1 MEMTKEIM
9 YDQFKKL
16 KSNPEKVKYLVDL
29 KEMKQKTPHVF
40 RNIKINI
47 TQFNNLI
54 REYSSLVPFGA
65 MHREIAERQ
74 EQERKLEMAK
84 KKENDETSK
93 DQFKKRVQDAKK
105 KAIQEKLDK
114 KLLELQF
121 YFDRYLF
128 LLMFLL
134 ASVQKK
140 NILRKNHQVQ
150 RH

>member
-47 TQFNNLI
+47 KQFNNLI

-65 MHREIAERQ
+65 MKREIAER
-74 EQERKLEMAK
+74 EEREKRLEMLK
-84 KKENDETSK
+84 RK
-93 DQFKKRVQDAKK
+93 D
-105 KAIQEKLDK
+105 
-114 KLLELQF
+114 
-121 YFDRYLF
+121 
-128 LLMFLL
+128 
-134 ASVQKK
+134 
-140 NILRKNHQVQ
+140 
-150 RH
+150 